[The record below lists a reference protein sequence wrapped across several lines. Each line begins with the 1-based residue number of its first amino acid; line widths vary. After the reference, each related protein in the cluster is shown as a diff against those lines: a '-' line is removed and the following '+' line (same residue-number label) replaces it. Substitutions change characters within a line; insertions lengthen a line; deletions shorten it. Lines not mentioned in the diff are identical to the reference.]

1 MTNVEVSDKAI
12 ELQFTNAVDYF
23 GLYIPNL
30 LSFYAL
36 FTKRV
41 NNDIDTIRICVK
53 TDVTPVLEYN
63 ESWVCGCDRAVF
75 VFILAIEMYRFIL
88 HHCTHRELTGANA
101 FKASTAT
108 CNSNELQIFL
118 SSAPEELAKYVR
130 ESVWSKK
137 LIEDEINQKI
147 AENDYYYESVF
158 QLLNQHQEQQ
168 QQQQQQDQDQQNG
181 QGKQQQQQQSSSQDG
196 EGDQDD
202 QDQDN
207 ETSSGSQGDEDSD
220 SESNKDKDGSE
231 GQNTEDQDGQEGQDG
246 SSQSQSRGT
255 GEDDSNGEGT
265 SDAQD
270 SSDSS
275 SESGDAGDSDGNQ
288 GSGEGR

>member
-41 NNDIDTIRICVK
+41 NNAIAAIRICVK

-63 ESWVCGCDRAVF
+63 EAWVCDCDRAVF

-108 CNSNELQIFL
+108 CNSKELQIFL
-118 SSAPEELAKYVR
+118 SSAPEDLAKQVR
-130 ESVWSKK
+130 ESIWCKK
-137 LIEDEINQKI
+137 LIEEEINQKI

-168 QQQQQQDQDQQNG
+168 QQEQALCMR
-181 QGKQQQQQQSSSQDG
+181 
-196 EGDQDD
+196 
-202 QDQDN
+202 
-207 ETSSGSQGDEDSD
+207 TL
-220 SESNKDKDGSE
+220 
-231 GQNTEDQDGQEGQDG
+231 
-246 SSQSQSRGT
+246 
-255 GEDDSNGEGT
+255 
-265 SDAQD
+265 
-270 SSDSS
+270 
-275 SESGDAGDSDGNQ
+275 
-288 GSGEGR
+288 